1 MTPKEQRNEL
11 LHKTLLKNLEK
22 RHFEA
27 YYCPTAAEAIEKA
40 LSLMPAGSSVTWG
53 GSMTIR
59 DMGLTQAVKNG
70 DYNVIDRDTAKDPA
84 EMREMMRQG
93 LLTDFYLT
101 STNAITEDGIL
112 VNIDGNGNR
121 VASICYG
128 PNHVI
133 VLCGL
138 NKVAQ
143 DLDAAVKRVRGYV
156 APVNSMRFMGKT
168 PCAVDGVCHNCISP
182 ECICNQV
189 LITRVCRP
197 AGRIKVILIGEDWGY

>member
-11 LHKTLLKNLEK
+11 LHKTLLKNLER

-70 DYNVIDRDTAKDPA
+70 DYHVIDRDTAKDPA

-168 PCAVDGVCHNCISP
+168 PCAADGVCHNCISP

>member
-11 LHKTLLKNLEK
+11 LRKTLLKNLEK

-59 DMGLTQAVKNG
+59 DMGLTQAVKDG

-168 PCAVDGVCHNCISP
+168 PCTVDGVCHNCTSP

-197 AGRIKVILIGEDWGY
+197 AGRIKVILIGEDRGF

>member
-11 LHKTLLKNLEK
+11 LQKTLLKNLEK

-168 PCAVDGVCHNCISP
+168 PCAMDGVCHNCISP

-189 LITRVCRP
+189 LITRACRP
-197 AGRIKVILIGEDWGY
+197 AGRIKVILIGEDWGF